1 MIETRSKAAAIA
13 SAPSN
18 ADESALCVDLSNP
31 TAKSKLARNHVS
43 IRGEEAAAGEASSVV
58 YGNRWSRPNGSVYP
72 MEVNEEEVAS
82 ASSGVSNK
90 RKRARACDAKGPCRT
105 PGECSAVASL

>member
-31 TAKSKLARNHVS
+31 TTKSKLARNHVS
-43 IRGEEAAAGEASSVV
+43 IRGEEAAAGAAAGEAYSVV

-72 MEVNEEEVAS
+72 MEVN
-82 ASSGVSNK
+82 
-90 RKRARACDAKGPCRT
+90 ACHT
-105 PGECSAVASL
+105 PG